1 MEIALNEDRRLL
13 RDTVRQYIEREYGF
27 DARRKA
33 VAGADGFS
41 RDTWRRFADMG
52 WLGVPVPEDHG
63 GFGGTLMDVCV
74 VMEAFGRGLVAEPFL
89 PTCVLGAGVV
99 TASGDEA
106 KAATLL
112 PRIVAGDL
120 LMAVAMGEPGSRYDI
135 GRIETRAERTSS
147 GWRLTG
153 DKAVVLGAGTA
164 DRIVVPALTGEAVNL
179 FLVDRTVPGM
189 AVRAYATGDG
199 LRAAELAL
207 AGVEVGAD
215 AVIGEVGQG
224 LGPLEETADRARI
237 ALAAEAAGAM
247 AALVALTGDYLRQRE
262 QFGGP
267 IARFQVL
274 QHHLVDMYMEQELA
288 WSLVLRAAADFEA
301 SSPAERAM
309 LASAAKAR
317 AGKAGTIVGQTA
329 IQLHGGMGM
338 TEEMAAGHYFK
349 RLALIDATLGNQ
361 AWHNRRYAG
370 LRYGG

>member
-1 MEIALNEDRRLL
+1 MELALNEDRRLL
-13 RDTVRQYIEREYGF
+13 RDAVLQFIEREYTF
-27 DARRKA
+27 DRHRKA
-33 VAGADGFS
+33 VAGEDGFS

-52 WLGVPVPEDHG
+52 WLGVPVPEDMG
-63 GFGGTLMDVCV
+63 GFGGTLVDTCV
-74 VMEAFGRGLVAEPFL
+74 VMEAFGRGLVAEPFF
-89 PTCVLGAGVV
+89 PTCVLGAGALM
-99 TASGDEA
+99 ASGDRA
-106 KAATLL
+106 KAAMLL
-112 PRIVAGDL
+112 PGVISGNL
-120 LMAVAMGEPGSRYDI
+120 LLAVAMGEPGARYDI
-135 GRIETRAERTSS
+135 DRIETRAERTPS

-164 DRIVVPALTGEAVNL
+164 DRIVVPARTDGGVTL
-179 FLVDRTVPGM
+179 FLIDRSARGLT
-189 AVRAYATGDG
+189 VRAYPTGDD

-207 AGVEVGAD
+207 SDVEVGDDTVLGAP
-215 AVIGEVGQG
+215 GQG
-224 LGPLEETADRARI
+224 LAVLEETADRARI

-247 AALVALTGDYLRQRE
+247 AALVALTGDYIRQRE

-274 QHHLVDMYMEQELA
+274 QHHLVDMYMEQELC
-288 WSLVLRAAADFEA
+288 WSLVLRAAADFDA

-317 AGKAGTIVGQTA
+317 AGKAGTIVGQKA

-361 AWHNRRYAG
+361 AWHNRRYSG
-370 LRYGG
+370 LRYGA

>member
-1 MEIALNEDRRLL
+1 M
-13 RDTVRQYIEREYGF
+13 
-27 DARRKA
+27 
-33 VAGADGFS
+33 
-41 RDTWRRFADMG
+41 
-52 WLGVPVPEDHG
+52 
-63 GFGGTLMDVCV
+63 
-74 VMEAFGRGLVAEPFL
+74 
-89 PTCVLGAGVV
+89 
-99 TASGDEA
+99 ASGDKG
-106 KAATLL
+106 KAAMLL
-112 PRIVAGDL
+112 PEIVAGNL
-120 LMAVAMGEPGSRYDI
+120 LLAVAMGEPGARYDI
-135 GRIETRAERTSS
+135 ARIETRAEKTSS

-164 DRIVVPALTGEAVNL
+164 DRIVVPARTNGGVSL
-179 FLVDRTVPGM
+179 FLVDRQAHGM
-189 AVRAYATGDG
+189 AVRAYPTGDD

-207 AGVEVGAD
+207 SGVEVGDD
-215 AVIGEVGQG
+215 AVVGAPGEG
-224 LGPLEETADRARI
+224 LAALEETADRARI

-247 AALVALTGDYLRQRE
+247 AALVTLTGDYIKQRE

-317 AGKAGTIVGQTA
+317 AGKAGTIVGQKA

-338 TEEMAAGHYFK
+338 TVEMAAGHYFK
-349 RLALIDATLGNQ
+349 RLALIDATLGNL